1 MAVVDTYTVRTR
13 GIGLPDYAQPKPV
26 SGVPVGPVHTST
38 DIAELAA
45 RQGSHNTFD
54 RRGNV
59 LWMDGFENGIKNWV
73 IDVGLGEVSWDTA
86 FVRNGGFS
94 IKVDSTGGP
103 QRIMRYMAF
112 PFLSRMGFEFSFHPE
127 NTPGATIELS
137 IILRKDLLVQQAAI
151 RSDMSTWEYQDSAG
165 WHDLSPVVPTT
176 HASNLFATVKMVADF
191 ATSEYIRLIVNDT
204 TFILAGKPIISALG
218 ILMCDP
224 RMEIRLEVSGEIIWI
239 DDFIVTINEPP
250 NVAE

>member
-45 RQGSHNTFD
+45 RQGSPNTFD

-127 NTPGATIELS
+127 VFPGGDIELS
-137 IILRKDLLVQQAAI
+137 IFLRKELVIYEAAI
-151 RSDMSTWEYQDSAG
+151 RSNLDTWEYNDNAG
-165 WHDLSPVVPTT
+165 WHNLSPDVPTT
-176 HASNLFATVKMVADF
+176 DAANLFATIKLVADF
-191 ATSEYIRLIVNDT
+191 ATNEYVRLIVNNT
-204 TFILAGKPIISALG
+204 TFIMDGKPIRIAPG
-218 ILMCDP
+218 VLMWDP
-224 RMEIRLEVSGEIIWI
+224 RMEIRLEVSDNIIWI
-239 DDFIVTINEPP
+239 DDFIVTTNEPP
-250 NVAE
+250 NVVE